1 MESIA
6 IINELKIERI
16 FNEWKINII
25 LYLESISFTIEDN
38 LSIYE
43 SSFNIKN
50 LQKFKLLSS
59 FKSMN
64 ELADFFLNENNKIE
78 IEKNNKDLNL
88 IIISNKTNIEN
99 IKLLIHE
106 KNKLCEEII
115 EKLIKEIKN
124 IKLENKKLNEK
135 LIKLENEIENEKKT
149 KEFNDLINENRIQQI
164 ENLNNKNKIQLTH
177 CNLKEINSFNPH
189 NNESNIN
196 SILSFPSG
204 NLISVSSDR
213 SIKIYDNNFNIIQD
227 IKNAHYYP
235 ILNCEIKNENI
246 FATCSFNIKIWIK
259 NIEKK
264 NSKNSYLYKI
274 NNVINDPDES
284 SILKILFCLNG
295 NIISCSDNK
304 KIKIWEEVNNN
315 KYICIKI
322 LTHSIMITSILI
334 LQDKNILISSSLKET
349 KFWNINSYENLI
361 DLNNINC
368 MSSNGLKRIDEN
380 RIIIGGDNGI
390 INIIS
395 LNEFNVIF
403 QIENGFKCWGICII
417 ENKGIFLVGGVSKN
431 IKIYRSDNYV
441 CINNIENA
449 HQYSIIGIV
458 QLNDFSIVSYGE
470 KNILKIWSF

>member
-1 MESIA
+1 M
-6 IINELKIERI
+6 
-16 FNEWKINII
+16 
-25 LYLESISFTIEDN
+25 
-38 LSIYE
+38 
-43 SSFNIKN
+43 
-50 LQKFKLLSS
+50 
-59 FKSMN
+59 
-64 ELADFFLNENNKIE
+64 
-78 IEKNNKDLNL
+78 
-88 IIISNKTNIEN
+88 
-99 IKLLIHE
+99 
-106 KNKLCEEII
+106 
-115 EKLIKEIKN
+115 
-124 IKLENKKLNEK
+124 
-135 LIKLENEIENEKKT
+135 
-149 KEFNDLINENRIQQI
+149 
-164 ENLNNKNKIQLTH
+164 
-177 CNLKEINSFNPH
+177 
-189 NNESNIN
+189 
-196 SILSFPSG
+196 
-204 NLISVSSDR
+204 
-213 SIKIYDNNFNIIQD
+213 
-227 IKNAHYYP
+227 
-235 ILNCEIKNENI
+235 
-246 FATCSFNIKIWIK
+246 KIWIK

-470 KNILKIWSF
+470 KNILKIWCF